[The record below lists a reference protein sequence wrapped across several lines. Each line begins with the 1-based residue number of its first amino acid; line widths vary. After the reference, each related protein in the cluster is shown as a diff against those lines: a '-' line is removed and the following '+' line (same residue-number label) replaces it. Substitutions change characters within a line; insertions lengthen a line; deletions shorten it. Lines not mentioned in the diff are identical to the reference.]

1 MTPPEIARNLL
12 EKASGPVR
20 PLAKVTRSMLDIRP
34 MLTAAAGVLT
44 NPLAPDDFRSMVNPL
59 WSRQRLSGRVEAV
72 IPETLDASTVVIR
85 PGHD

>member
-1 MTPPEIARNLL
+1 
-12 EKASGPVR
+12 
-20 PLAKVTRSMLDIRP
+20 